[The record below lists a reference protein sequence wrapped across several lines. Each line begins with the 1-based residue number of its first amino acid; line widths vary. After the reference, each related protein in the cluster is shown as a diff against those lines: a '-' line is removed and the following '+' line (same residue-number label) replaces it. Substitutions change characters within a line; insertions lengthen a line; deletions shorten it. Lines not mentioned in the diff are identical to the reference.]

1 MDWFLTYFN
10 SLLEQFLDPGKR
22 LFVGYLASALLIAI
36 VWLIVVLG
44 RRPAS
49 ALAEVFSPKI
59 WFSQSSR
66 LDVKLFI
73 INRLVFLI
81 FRPALVTQ
89 LALAGTIFIALHE
102 VSTLPRGYFAAAPAW
117 VACLAFSLFLF
128 LLDDFTRYFLHR
140 LLHRWPVLWAFH
152 KLHHSAETLTP
163 LTILRTHPVEGVLFA
178 TRSALVQGVS
188 IGFFVFLFGN
198 TATLATVFGV
208 NLAVFTFHIIGSN
221 LRHSHV
227 WIAYPSW
234 LEYIFISPAQHQIH
248 HSNDHTHFDRNFGV
262 VLSVWDWIGGSL
274 HLSKN
279 VSGDIQFGLD
289 RHGRQMHRTVLDAY
303 LLPVRDAFKVLTGT
317 IASWH
322 GAGSAAS
329 RRADGTGDAA
339 AMRVGNAASD
349 SAGDAASP
357 SQASQGQPLDLRSGR
372 RLA

>member
-1 MDWFLTYFN
+1 M
-10 SLLEQFLDPGKR
+10 
-22 LFVGYLASALLIAI
+22 
-36 VWLIVVLG
+36 
-44 RRPAS
+44 
-49 ALAEVFSPKI
+49 
-59 WFSQSSR
+59 
-66 LDVKLFI
+66 
-73 INRLVFLI
+73 FLI

-178 TRSALVQGVS
+178 TRSALQGVS

-227 WIAYPSW
+227 WIAYPSCW
-234 LEYIFISPAQHQIH
+234 NISSSRQPSTRSTIPMITRI
-248 HSNDHTHFDRNFGV
+248 SIV
-262 VLSVWDWIGGSL
+262 ISVLSCRS
-274 HLSKN
+274 
-279 VSGDIQFGLD
+279 
-289 RHGRQMHRTVLDAY
+289 
-303 LLPVRDAFKVLTGT
+303 
-317 IASWH
+317 
-322 GAGSAAS
+322 
-329 RRADGTGDAA
+329 GTGL
-339 AMRVGNAASD
+339 
-349 SAGDAASP
+349 AGHCTCRRMSLAIS
-357 SQASQGQPLDLRSGR
+357 SSGWTGMADKCTE
-372 RLA
+372 LF

>member
-1 MDWFLTYFN
+1 MDWFFTYFS

-36 VWLIVVLG
+36 IWLILVLG

-49 ALAEVFSPKI
+49 AVAEIFSPKI
-59 WFSQSSR
+59 WFSNSSR
-66 LDVKLFI
+66 LDFKLFI

-117 VACLAFSLFLF
+117 LACLAFSLFLF

-178 TRSALVQGVS
+178 TRSAFVQGIS
-188 IGFFVFLFGN
+188 IGLFVFLFGD

-221 LRHSHV
+221 LRHSHI

-248 HSNDHTHFDRNFGV
+248 HSVDHAHFDRNFGV
-262 VLSVWDWIGGSL
+262 VLSVWDWFGGSL
-274 HLSKN
+274 HLSKD

-289 RHGRQMHRTVLDAY
+289 RHGRQTHRTVLDAY
-303 LLPVRDAFKVLTGT
+303 LMPLRDAVKILTVAMAGWQGVGKSAGRGKEGALP
-317 IASWH
+317 AS
-322 GAGSAAS
+322 GLRASTAAP
-329 RRADGTGDAA
+329 
-339 AMRVGNAASD
+339 D
-349 SAGDAASP
+349 SVGDAASSSQP
-357 SQASQGQPLDLRSGR
+357 SSGQSPDIGSGG